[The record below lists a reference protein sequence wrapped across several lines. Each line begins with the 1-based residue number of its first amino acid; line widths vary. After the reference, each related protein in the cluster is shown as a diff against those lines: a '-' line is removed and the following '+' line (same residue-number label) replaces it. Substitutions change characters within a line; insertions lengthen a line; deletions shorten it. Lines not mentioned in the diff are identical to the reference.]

1 MGQHKTTEDRTRSW
15 ACSRRPLISP
25 GHLRLHRLG
34 AEHEPG
40 DRNGDHDQRTEREN
54 RVIGKCR
61 PVATS
66 VATRAQRQRRYR
78 AQSSWIGAADA
89 KDGETPPSVEAPAGS
104 ADARRSILW
113 EYFGPSVRIQRKKPG
128 HSSRKKSV
136 PISALQRSRSRKRE
150 PRPSPT
156 GGISEPS
163 FLSGG
168 MFAEEEWGNK
178 KP

>member
-1 MGQHKTTEDRTRSW
+1 MGMLAPPLNLPWAPAFAPSRRRTRT
-15 ACSRRPLISP
+15 RRPQWRS
-25 GHLRLHRLG
+25 RS
-34 AEHEPG
+34 A
-40 DRNGDHDQRTEREN
+40 DRARKSSN
-54 RVIGKCR
+54 RQVPPRRDIGRSLKR
-61 PVATS
+61 PVLKDNGGTAHRVPGSERRTPKT
-66 VATRAQRQRRYR
+66 ARPRRAWKLRRGR
-78 AQSSWIGAADA
+78 
-89 KDGETPPSVEAPAGS
+89 
-104 ADARRSILW
+104 RRSKEHIVGD
-113 EYFGPSVRIQRKKPG
+113 FGPSVRIQRKKPG

-163 FLSGG
+163 FMSGG